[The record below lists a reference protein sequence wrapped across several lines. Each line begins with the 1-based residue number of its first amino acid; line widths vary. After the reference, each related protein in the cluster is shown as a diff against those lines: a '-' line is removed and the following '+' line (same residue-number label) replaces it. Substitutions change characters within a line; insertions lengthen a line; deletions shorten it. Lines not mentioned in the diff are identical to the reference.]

1 MNSISKKFTKVL
13 LIILLCITSF
23 VPTNLIANA
32 AVNQITLGE
41 LEVLPRY
48 MAGALID
55 AKKTVSGEYV
65 YCIDNTKPT
74 AKNTQA
80 NLVGEAEAGV
90 TAILNNGYPYKSI
103 TGDRQKDYYIT
114 QAAIWWYL
122 DDVTGTSN
130 LGSTFKTTG
139 KDDYNLRGYIQ
150 SLVNVGK
157 ANRKAYVTTL
167 TLSTTANTMSL
178 KDNYYVS
185 DAITATTSNIANYT
199 VTLSNAPSGTEILNS
214 NGEKTNIINANDSF
228 TVRVPVSN
236 VKSTNL
242 DITITATGK
251 GIFKKAYVYQPT
263 NGMQNVTLLEEE
275 TKTDSFVLSLATS
288 KVTIIKV
295 DSKTGNTLA
304 GAKLVLKDAA
314 GKEITSWTS
323 TVNGHVIRNLADGD
337 YTVEEVSAP
346 KGYKLNTTPVK
357 FTVNSNNKDIKVKVA
372 NEAKDVVVN
381 ITKVDASTNN
391 PLSGAILVVKDE
403 NGEIV
408 ARFTTTEQSYTLT
421 DLAYG
426 TYTVSEEQA
435 PNGFKSSDEI
445 ISFTIDED
453 HLTHQIVFANYPEVY
468 VPDTSSSSLI
478 FALIGI
484 VITSIGIRFIYK
496 NGQKA

>member
-1 MNSISKKFTKVL
+1 MNSISKKITKVL
-13 LIILLCITSF
+13 LIILLCITTF
-23 VPTNLIANA
+23 VPTNLTADA
-32 AVNQITLGE
+32 AVKQITLGD

-65 YCIDNTKPT
+65 YCIDNTKTT

-103 TGDRQKDYYIT
+103 TGDKQKDYYIT
-114 QAAIWWYL
+114 QAAVWWYL

-130 LGSTFKTTG
+130 LGTTFKTTG
-139 KDDYNLRGYIQ
+139 KDEYNLRGYIQ
-150 SLVNVGK
+150 NLVNVGK
-157 ANRKAYVTTL
+157 ANKNSYVTTL
-167 TLSTTANTMSL
+167 NLSTTTTSMSL

-185 DAITATTSNIANYT
+185 EAIKATIANINEYT
-199 VTLSNAPSGTEILNS
+199 VTVSNAPSGTEILNS
-214 NGEKTNIINANDSF
+214 KGEKTDTISANDSF
-228 TVRVPVSN
+228 IIRVPVN
-236 VKSTNL
+236 KVTTTNL
-242 DITITATGK
+242 DLTITATGK
-251 GIFKKAYVYQPT
+251 GIFKKAYIYRPT
-263 NGMQNVTLLEEE
+263 NGMQDVTLLEEE
-275 TKTDSFVLSLATS
+275 TKSNSLDLNLATS

-304 GAKLVLKDAA
+304 GAKLVLKDSA
-314 GKEITSWTS
+314 GKVITSWTS
-323 TVNGHVIRNLADGD
+323 TVNGHVIRNLSDGN

-372 NEAKDVVVN
+372 NEANEVVVN
-381 ITKVDASTNN
+381 ITKIDASTNN

-403 NGEIV
+403 SGNIV
-408 ARFTTTEQSYTLT
+408 ARFTTTEQAYTLT

-435 PNGFKSSDEI
+435 PNGFKPSDEI
-445 ISFTIDED
+445 ITFTIDEN
-453 HLTHQIVFANYPEVY
+453 HLTHQIVFENYPEVY

-484 VITSIGIRFIYK
+484 VITSLGIRFIYK